1 MQSNAKSI
9 VDMAEGSTNAI
20 REHAERLETLKDRAN
35 KQFREALANELS
47 QYQKALKHEGIDE
60 LALPI
65 LMAEYSR
72 YLLR

>member
-1 MQSNAKSI
+1 MSDTKSI
-9 VDMAEGSTNAI
+9 AAMAHGSAI
-20 REHAERLETLKDRAN
+20 AIEEHAERLEKLRAKVN
-35 KQFREALANELS
+35 KQIRETLANELG
-47 QYQKALKHEGIDE
+47 QYQKALKHEGVDE